1 MFDKIRNHIKTR
13 TQEKENFKRQLEESN
28 MAYEKRCEE
37 TKNMVKGRQTEC
49 NQNMKC
55 PLCQG
60 NQFFKNVRI
69 SYYNYH
75 GNDRETF
82 LSVHKEE
89 GMSASDY
96 SESGNI
102 PLNTYVCKKC
112 GNIIL
117 KMNFGN
123 LNDHCFRGLG
133 GINTFDEPI
142 DWNV

>member
-1 MFDKIRNHIKTR
+1 MFNKIKERIETKK
-13 TQEKENFKRQLEESN
+13 QERDDFKKKLEESN
-28 MAYEKRCEE
+28 IAYAKSCEE
-37 TKNMVKGRQTEC
+37 NKNMVKARQAEAA
-49 NQNMKC
+49 QNMKC

-60 NQFFKNVRI
+60 NQFFRNVRI

-89 GMSASDY
+89 GMSASNY

-117 KMNFGN
+117 KMNFEN
-123 LNDHCFRGLG
+123 LNDHCFRGNG
-133 GINTFDEPI
+133 GLNTFDEPI